1 MESNNFETYL
11 DNNITTT
18 SQLPELK
25 LTNIDIIQAINEI
38 KSSSSCAHHD
48 IPAKVL
54 KECKLS
60 LATPLRL
67 FWQKSFDSAQ
77 IPKHYKTQ
85 IIKPIHKKGNKTKA
99 ENYRPVVETPHEGK
113 VFERVLRRKLVNYLE
128 DNNLLNSNQ
137 HGFRKQH
144 NCTTQLLSYLN
155 NIYDNLIDQN
165 ETDCIYIDFSKA
177 FDKIDHKILL
187 AKLNYYKI
195 NGTYIKWI
203 EQFLENRTQTVF
215 LNNTYSYSAHVQSG
229 VPQGSVLGP
238 VLFIIYINDLPQCI
252 KDSAVL
258 TFADDTKVVSKVS
271 TVTDTLNLQ
280 LNLNKIISWSH
291 HNNMELNENKF
302 ELMSFK
308 LNTDNNNVKLLKS
321 LPLYNEHTTYY
332 ATKQIDISPSPWVR
346 DLGVLVDNKLN
357 WSQHISTI
365 CKKSK
370 QISGWVLSVFYSRE
384 KSIMLTLF
392 NSLIRSKL
400 EYGCELWS
408 PYLTKDI
415 NYIEQIQRS
424 FTFRIENMQELNYWD
439 RLSKLNISSLQR
451 RREKIIIIHIWK
463 ILNKMYPNSSN
474 LDFKEHIR
482 TNSIR
487 AILKPLPK
495 LKGMALTKYEES
507 FSIRGAKLWNLLPPE
522 LTKITNLNLF
532 KIKLA
537 KFLEKIPDKP
547 PIAGYPYLNNN
558 SLLKQYLPLNY
569 TPL

>member
-1 MESNNFETYL
+1 M
-11 DNNITTT
+11 
-18 SQLPELK
+18 
-25 LTNIDIIQAINEI
+25 
-38 KSSSSCAHHD
+38 
-48 IPAKVL
+48 
-54 KECKLS
+54 
-60 LATPLRL
+60 
-67 FWQKSFDSAQ
+67 
-77 IPKHYKTQ
+77 
-85 IIKPIHKKGNKTKA
+85 
-99 ENYRPVVETPHEGK
+99 
-113 VFERVLRRKLVNYLE
+113 
-128 DNNLLNSNQ
+128 
-137 HGFRKQH
+137 
-144 NCTTQLLSYLN
+144 
-155 NIYDNLIDQN
+155 
-165 ETDCIYIDFSKA
+165 
-177 FDKIDHKILL
+177 
-187 AKLNYYKI
+187 
-195 NGTYIKWI
+195 
-203 EQFLENRTQTVF
+203 
-215 LNNTYSYSAHVQSG
+215 QSG

-238 VLFIIYINDLPQCI
+238 VLFILYINDLPQCI

-321 LPLYNEHTTYY
+321 LPLYNEHTIYY

-357 WSQHISTI
+357 WSKHISTI

-370 QISGWVLSVFYSRE
+370 QISGWVLSVFYSRK

-408 PYLTKDI
+408 PYLIKDI
-415 NYIEQIQRS
+415 NCIEQIQRS
-424 FTFRIENMQELNYWD
+424 FTFRIENMHELNYWD
-439 RLSKLNISSLQR
+439 RLSTLNISSLQR

-474 LDFKEHIR
+474 LDFKEHSR

-532 KIKLA
+532 KIKLGH
-537 KFLEKIPDKP
+537 FLEKIPDKP

-558 SLLKQYLPLNY
+558 SLLKQCLPLNY